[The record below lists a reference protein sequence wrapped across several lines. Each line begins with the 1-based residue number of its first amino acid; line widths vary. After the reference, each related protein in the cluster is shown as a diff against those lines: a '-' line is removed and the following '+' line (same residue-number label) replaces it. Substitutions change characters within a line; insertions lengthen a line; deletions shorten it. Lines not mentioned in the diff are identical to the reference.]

1 MIDAQNNLSS
11 LKAFVDFIENDLA
24 AIISSDGK
32 AFQFHM
38 PLDRLPSG
46 IKAGDHLVVS
56 FQIDTEMT
64 ESTLKSITELQNE
77 LTKSTQPDK
86 FKL

>member
-1 MIDAQNNLSS
+1 MIDAPNNLSS

-24 AIISSDGK
+24 AIVSSDGET
-32 AFQFHM
+32 FQFHM

-46 IKAGDHLVVS
+46 IKAGDHLIVS
-56 FQIDTEMT
+56 FQIDTELT
-64 ESTLKSITELQNE
+64 ESTLKSIIELQNE